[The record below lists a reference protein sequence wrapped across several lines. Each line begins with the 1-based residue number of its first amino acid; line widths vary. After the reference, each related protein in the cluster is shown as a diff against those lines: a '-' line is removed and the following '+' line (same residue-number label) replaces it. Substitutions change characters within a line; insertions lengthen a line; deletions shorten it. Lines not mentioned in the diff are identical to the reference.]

1 MVVNCVFPGTEENY
15 GIFTSSLMAA
25 QSQEVSLQ
33 RIDWPS
39 QIRAELHE
47 PINGS
52 DSSGPAGN
60 LRSNRFACFH
70 PPFCIPS
77 VFILFS
83 FPSLPLLRSIVNGP
97 EIVVVMNRQRYHV
110 TFKGMI
116 YIWEGEMREGANL

>member
-1 MVVNCVFPGTEENY
+1 MALNCIFPGTEETM
-15 GIFTSSLMAA
+15 GFFTSRLMAA

-60 LRSNRFACFH
+60 LRSNHSACFH
-70 PPFCIPS
+70 PLVLHFTVSLSPPRFFFLLHGPF
-77 VFILFS
+77 FF
-83 FPSLPLLRSIVNGP
+83 RSTVSGP
-97 EIVVVMNRQRYHV
+97 EIMVMNRQC
-110 TFKGMI
+110 
-116 YIWEGEMREGANL
+116 